1 MYKKIWRTTMRRP
14 RSPRPAPRSPTRS
27 PVQPVPLPRPVRP
40 PPPFR
45 RPAPPRATRSLV
57 QSLPPRPAR
66 LLRPFR
72 PVQRPVQPPG
82 PGPPRRSTSNRARDS
97 SGGKPSSCSRLQIIK
112 TCCLAFSNLNNKI
125 EAAAAAAA
133 KAAAASPVVVPPR
146 VDQANVL
153 LRNRYLK
160 LSFSDKKSL
169 RPVRGGPVR
178 GHRPKTPTRPPRPSL
193 LKNEYIYK
201 FNSYFIVF

>member
-40 PPPFR
+40 PRLIQRPPPFR

-57 QSLPPRPAR
+57 QSLSPRPAR

-82 PGPPRRSTSNRARDS
+82 PPRSSTRTRARHS
-97 SGGKPSSCSRLQIIK
+97 SGGKPSRCSRLQIIK
-112 TCCLAFSNLNNKI
+112 KCCLAFSNLNNKI

-133 KAAAASPVVVPPR
+133 KAAAAIPVVVPPR

-160 LSFSDKKSL
+160 LSFSDKN
-169 RPVRGGPVR
+169 P
-178 GHRPKTPTRPPRPSL
+178 
-193 LKNEYIYK
+193 
-201 FNSYFIVF
+201 